1 MKKFDEQFRNKEIN
15 LIAGVDEAGRGPLAG
30 PVVAAAVIFP
40 TDLNIPGINDSK
52 KLSEKKRDELFEIIL
67 EKSLSHGIGIVNHEE
82 IDKINI
88 LQASLKAMKIAVD
101 KLSPIPDLVLIDG
114 NKSFYTTLSTKTI
127 VKGDGK
133 SMAIAGAS
141 ILAKVT
147 RDKIMKDLAADFPEY
162 LWGQNKGYPTK
173 AHIELI
179 KRHGVTLYHRRTF
192 LGNIFP
198 HPEDMLEFKS

>member
-1 MKKFDEQFRNKEIN
+1 MKKFDEQFRNEKIK
-15 LIAGVDEAGRGPLAG
+15 LVAGVDEAGRGPLAG

-40 TDLNIPGINDSK
+40 RDLDIPGINDSK
-52 KLSEKKRDELFEIIL
+52 KLTEKKREELFEVIL
-67 EKSLSHGIGIVNHEE
+67 EKSLSHGIGIINHEE

-88 LQASLKAMKIAVD
+88 LQASLKAMKIAVE
-101 KLSPIPDLVLIDG
+101 KLNPLPDMVLIDG
-114 NKSFYTTLSTKTI
+114 NKTFSTNLNVKAI

-147 RDKIMKDLAADFPEY
+147 RDRLMKELALTYPEY
-162 LWGQNKGYPTK
+162 MWEQNKGYPTK

-179 KRHGVTLYHRRTF
+179 KQHGITPYHRKTF

-198 HPEDMLEFKS
+198 DPEQMLEFKS